1 MEAGSQK
8 LKKACHLL
16 QQTTVNYSDQPQR
29 HIRVALTHTTRQVDK
44 TEPSPS
50 TDAPPDILK
59 GTSQSAAR
67 IPVPDTAGHPAPH
80 QHPKVVHPCP
90 NGRVFMP
97 DSGDRHTVRHS
108 ESKSPGLH
116 KKHLITNRVKQTRN
130 NICFK

>member
-8 LKKACHLL
+8 LKKACRLL
-16 QQTTVNYSDQPQR
+16 QQTTVNYSDRPQR
-29 HIRVALTHTTRQVDK
+29 HKRVALTGGRNPRTHHPTSSK
-44 TEPSPS
+44 EPANP
-50 TDAPPDILK
+50 LQE
-59 GTSQSAAR
+59 SQFQTLQ
-67 IPVPDTAGHPAPH
+67 DTQPPH
-80 QHPKVVHPCP
+80 QHPKVVHPRP

-108 ESKSPGLH
+108 QSKSPGLH